1 MHLIGRGKMQIEHA
15 IVGKFINWILSFSI
29 NFLRFC
35 CRHNTRNS
43 METMQNIRRKV
54 TNILIYYATNQVFMT
69 FPEGCKLT
77 PQTGRKAAGV
87 AAQAHPFI
95 RSKYLAHLCS
105 HLRHTHT
112 HTCNH
117 ISHTHFHLLR
127 VCGGIS
133 GEAAQMAVR
142 HVRQRRCHSPV
153 PRATALQSC
162 SLVILA
168 YSWSVCV
175 CERVIERGD
184 SAIVLCLE

>member
-117 ISHTHFHLLR
+117 ISHTHTLSLIAGLWWDLW
-127 VCGGIS
+127 GGS
-133 GEAAQMAVR
+133 ANGSSTRKAAALSLPRPWR
-142 HVRQRRCHSPV
+142 HGTPE
-153 PRATALQSC
+153 L
-162 SLVILA
+162 
-168 YSWSVCV
+168 
-175 CERVIERGD
+175 
-184 SAIVLCLE
+184 